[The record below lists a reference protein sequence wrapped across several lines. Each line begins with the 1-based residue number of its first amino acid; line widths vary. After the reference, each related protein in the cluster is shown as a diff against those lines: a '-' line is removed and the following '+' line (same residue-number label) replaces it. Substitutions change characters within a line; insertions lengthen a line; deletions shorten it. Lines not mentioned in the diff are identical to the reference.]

1 MGRFLCKSKSDLV
14 DEDIGASGDGMTG
27 AAAMLGFVI
36 QTDERLAI
44 DENIWAS
51 FVGIEGIGSAASR
64 VNSRVTL
71 ANRIE

>member
-1 MGRFLCKSKSDLV
+1 
-14 DEDIGASGDGMTG
+14 MTG